1 MTLYI
6 EEETEVT
13 FPFDYKKLAE
23 SVINA
28 ALDYEKFPYEVEVSL
43 TFMDMDGIQQAN
55 REFREIDRPTD
66 VLSFPMLSYPAPGDF
81 SELEELND
89 ITNPET
95 DDVVLGD
102 IVLCVPKIY
111 EQAEEYGHSV
121 KREYAFLIAHS
132 MLHLMGYDHME
143 EEERIDME
151 KRQKEILDILK
162 IYRFEE
168 EETNEEFD

>member
-1 MTLYI
+1 MTLLV

-23 SVINA
+23 DVIDA
-28 ALDYEKFPYEVEVSL
+28 SLEHEDFPYEVEISL
-43 TFMDMDGIQQAN
+43 TFMDKEGIQEAN
-55 REFREIDRPTD
+55 REFREINRPTD
-66 VLSFPMLSYPAPGDF
+66 VLSFPMLDFPAAGDF
-81 SELEELND
+81 SELEHMND

-95 DDVVLGD
+95 DEVVLGD

-143 EEERIDME
+143 EEERKEME
-151 KRQKEILDILK
+151 QRQREILDILK

-168 EETNEEFD
+168 EETNEKLN

>member
-1 MTLYI
+1 
-6 EEETEVT
+6 
-13 FPFDYKKLAE
+13 
-23 SVINA
+23 
-28 ALDYEKFPYEVEVSL
+28 
-43 TFMDMDGIQQAN
+43 MDKDGIQEAN

-66 VLSFPMLSYPAPGDF
+66 VLSFPMLDFPAAGDF
-81 SELEELND
+81 SELEHMND

-95 DDVVLGD
+95 DEVVLGD

-111 EQAEEYGHSV
+111 EHSV

-143 EEERIDME
+143 EEERREME
-151 KRQKEILDILK
+151 QRQREILDILK

-168 EETNEEFD
+168 EETNEKLN

>member
-6 EEETEVT
+6 EEETEVS
-13 FPFDYKKLAE
+13 FPFDYKELAK

-28 ALDYEKFPYEVEVSL
+28 ALDHEEFPYEVEVSL
-43 TFMDMDGIQQAN
+43 TFMDKDGIQEAN
-55 REFREIDRPTD
+55 RDFRQIDRPTD
-66 VLSFPMLSYPAPGDF
+66 VLSFPMLDFPAPGDF
-81 SELEELND
+81 SELEGMND

-143 EEERIDME
+143 DEERVEME

-168 EETNEEFD
+168 EETNEKLN